1 MVEVIIYFYH
11 DGECLT
17 SPEPHYDRESVTY
30 WKGYDPDLISFLDL
44 VNEYTN
50 KLGFVSVQELI
61 VLAPSEF
68 FFF

>member
-30 WKGYDPDLISFLDL
+30 WKGYDPDFTSFLDL
-44 VNEYTN
+44 INEH
-50 KLGFVSVQELI
+50 K
-61 VLAPSEF
+61 
-68 FFF
+68 